1 MAFARKKQL
10 FEYLAPECKIL
21 EEKIDEATKERVMR
35 VEVKWQHAGRINGNK
50 RFYKDEI
57 LKREVERLKP
67 LMAEGKVYGCAYHP
81 VGDSTLND
89 VSHLWE
95 DAWVN
100 DDGSCEGIV
109 KILPTDKGK
118 NAQILIRN
126 GGHIGISSRGFGSV
140 RKEVVAIEGKE
151 QEAEVVLDDF
161 QLESPGDFVLTPSV
175 PDAGVLKVLESRLK
189 ENRDNNK
196 IENGDEDK
204 MKTLEQLREEAPE
217 VIGALEKEIEDK
229 KTELATLSAKVEE
242 MSKSQAEASKKI
254 EELTT
259 DLTAVKEQ
267 QSAAVCK
274 IRDVLTVLSAVP
286 GVVEEIVID
295 STENTDTQDKK
306 EDRKEDV
313 MADIEK
319 VKKEAEEKV
328 KAAEEKAKEIEDKIK
343 ELEAKEQFRQNLDAV
358 LKEEKAE
365 ERLAIEEA
373 VRALNPLP
381 TTIEAIKSELS
392 RIKEEMSRKKIEE
405 QKDKIREGGLGEK
418 GIIED
423 ADKRDTEA
431 LKNRWYSALK
441 AGYRGSFEEYV
452 KTAATIK

>member
-1 MAFARKKQL
+1 
-10 FEYLAPECKIL
+10 
-21 EEKIDEATKERVMR
+21 
-35 VEVKWQHAGRINGNK
+35 
-50 RFYKDEI
+50 
-57 LKREVERLKP
+57 
-67 LMAEGKVYGCAYHP
+67 
-81 VGDSTLND
+81 
-89 VSHLWE
+89 
-95 DAWVN
+95 
-100 DDGSCEGIV
+100 
-109 KILPTDKGK
+109 
-118 NAQILIRN
+118 
-126 GGHIGISSRGFGSV
+126 
-140 RKEVVAIEGKE
+140 
-151 QEAEVVLDDF
+151 
-161 QLESPGDFVLTPSV
+161 
-175 PDAGVLKVLESRLK
+175 LK

-267 QSAAVCK
+267 QSAVVCK

-319 VKKEAEEKV
+319 VKKEAEERV

-392 RIKEEMSRKKIEE
+392 RIKEEMSRKRLRNRKT
-405 QKDKIREGGLGEK
+405 RLGK
-418 GIIED
+418 ED
-423 ADKRDTEA
+423 
-431 LKNRWYSALK
+431 
-441 AGYRGSFEEYV
+441 
-452 KTAATIK
+452 

>member
-1 MAFARKKQL
+1 
-10 FEYLAPECKIL
+10 
-21 EEKIDEATKERVMR
+21 
-35 VEVKWQHAGRINGNK
+35 
-50 RFYKDEI
+50 
-57 LKREVERLKP
+57 
-67 LMAEGKVYGCAYHP
+67 
-81 VGDSTLND
+81 
-89 VSHLWE
+89 
-95 DAWVN
+95 
-100 DDGSCEGIV
+100 
-109 KILPTDKGK
+109 
-118 NAQILIRN
+118 
-126 GGHIGISSRGFGSV
+126 
-140 RKEVVAIEGKE
+140 
-151 QEAEVVLDDF
+151 
-161 QLESPGDFVLTPSV
+161 
-175 PDAGVLKVLESRLK
+175 
-189 ENRDNNK
+189 
-196 IENGDEDK
+196 
-204 MKTLEQLREEAPE
+204 
-217 VIGALEKEIEDK
+217 
-229 KTELATLSAKVEE
+229 
-242 MSKSQAEASKKI
+242 
-254 EELTT
+254 
-259 DLTAVKEQ
+259 
-267 QSAAVCK
+267 
-274 IRDVLTVLSAVP
+274 
-286 GVVEEIVID
+286 
-295 STENTDTQDKK
+295 
-306 EDRKEDV
+306 